1 MTLKIDD
8 ANLAHASVH
17 SGSPGAAQGRNLLST
32 TALLSICSRH
42 GWSSVGSIH
51 GLGWVGCLSQQHA
64 NIRSFDEGVR
74 VAQKSCTFFN
84 TPYFWNRSPKCSY
97 SFGEFPRNS
106 EHFGEIRFILSR
118 TVPKIWRVEKCT
130 TFLDHPVVKCVHL
143 GIDSVENLVANR

>member
-1 MTLKIDD
+1 MLITLKIDD

-74 VAQKSCTFFN
+74 VAQKVVHFSTRHIFGTDHQNVPIVSASFPETLNILVKSVSFCLERFQRYGVLKMYDFFGPPCSEMCTLGHRFC
-84 TPYFWNRSPKCSY
+84 RK
-97 SFGEFPRNS
+97 FG
-106 EHFGEIRFILSR
+106 
-118 TVPKIWRVEKCT
+118 C
-130 TFLDHPVVKCVHL
+130 
-143 GIDSVENLVANR
+143 